1 MSSSK
6 EQKRQRKE
14 SANMKIEQQ
23 KSPNLDNNE
32 IIIKQTNKKMN
43 KFSRSYG
50 TIIKEIT
57 ILSWE
62 SLKERRKKVELKNF

>member
-23 KSPNLDNNE
+23 KLPNLDNNE